1 MVIGVVI
8 MGESW
13 TSHDRLFKELI
24 STFFEEF
31 MLLFF
36 PQAHEQM
43 DFTTIRFLSQE
54 IFTDVTKGEKHEVDL
69 LVEMKWKGDDSLI
82 IIHIEPQAKFQ
93 DYFNERM
100 FLYFS
105 RIYQKHRRK
114 ILPIAVFS
122 YDTPRDE
129 PNSLTMN
136 FPFLDV
142 LQFQYLAVELKKK
155 NWRDYI
161 RQENPVAAALL
172 SKMGYNKSERVD
184 IKKEFFRI
192 IIRLELDQARESL
205 ITGFFETYL
214 KLSDAEEQQFKEEVK
229 EMDPKEGEKIM
240 EVITSY
246 ERKGREEG
254 IQRGMEKGRE
264 EGIIQVAKRML
275 AKGKQVDEV
284 ADLTDLSITDVEKL
298 KIEMTKD

>member
-1 MVIGVVI
+1 

-36 PQAHEQM
+36 PKAHEQM

-54 IFTDVTKGEKHEVDL
+54 IFTDVTEGEKHEVDL
-69 LVEMKWKGDDSLI
+69 LVEMKMKGEDSLI
-82 IIHIEPQAKFQ
+82 IVHLEPQATYQ

-192 IIRLELDQARESL
+192 MIRLELDRARESL
-205 ITGFFETYL
+205 LTGFFETYL
-214 KLSDAEEQQFKEEVK
+214 KLTDAEEQQFKEEVK
-229 EMDPKEGEKIM
+229 EMDPKEGKKIM

-254 IQRGMEKGRE
+254 IEKGMEKGREKGRE
-264 EGIIQVAKRML
+264 EGILQVAKRML

-284 ADLTDLSITDVEKL
+284 ADLTDLSIIDVERL
-298 KIEMTKD
+298 KVEMTKD